1 MLHTLCRKT
10 PLNTLGRPSAVP
22 MVSGP
27 PALVL
32 HAKRFAATG
41 RLSSLWLVFQ
51 VWAFSVSL
59 STRERFTVGAEL
71 RGDILAS
78 EARRGL
84 FVSHVRPKENGEQ
97 VQIESRRQARCG
109 RSHPLEGVRLR
120 QKSFRGRLLK
130 IKPRRACF
138 HLSASSPLEAT
149 IHAFCAAA
157 PTRTRQSVE
166 CVTHKRDQRTWKVAV
181 REPSCQRLSA
191 CWT

>member
-1 MLHTLCRKT
+1 
-10 PLNTLGRPSAVP
+10 

-71 RGDILAS
+71 PGDILAS

-120 QKSFRGRLLK
+120 HAMRQSRFRGRLFKSNRDGLVFTSR
-130 IKPRRACF
+130 PR
-138 HLSASSPLEAT
+138 HLWKQQSTPFVRRLRRVRDNPLN
-149 IHAFCAAA
+149 
-157 PTRTRQSVE
+157 V
-166 CVTHKRDQRTWKVAV
+166 
-181 REPSCQRLSA
+181 
-191 CWT
+191 